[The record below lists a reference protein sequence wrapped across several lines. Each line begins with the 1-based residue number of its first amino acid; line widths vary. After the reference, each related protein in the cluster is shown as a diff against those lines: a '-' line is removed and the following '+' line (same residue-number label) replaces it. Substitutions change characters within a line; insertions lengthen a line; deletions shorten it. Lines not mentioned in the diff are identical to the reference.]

1 MNILDVLI
9 FLKSH
14 FILMS
19 KIKLYIA
26 TTIDGFIAREDGSLD
41 WLFALPN
48 PNKIDHGYEAF
59 FDTIDTVIMG
69 RSTYEEVLGFGV
81 EWPYGH
87 CRTFIVTTDS
97 NYQVKTENTQLL
109 PEISTEKIS
118 AIRKQSQKNIWVIGG
133 GKVITGF
140 LNLGEIDEMILSII
154 PIILGRGIKLFPD
167 APKETS
173 FKPEGA
179 QTFETGVVNLKYLRK

>member
-1 MNILDVLI
+1 
-9 FLKSH
+9 
-14 FILMS
+14 MS

-26 TTIDGFIAREDGSLD
+26 SSIDGFIAREDGSLD

-48 PNKIDHGYEAF
+48 PNKIDHGYKAF
-59 FDTIDTVIMG
+59 LDTIDTVIMG

-81 EWPYGH
+81 EWPYAH

-97 NYQVKTENTQLL
+97 NYEVKTENTDILS
-109 PEISTEKIS
+109 EISTEKIS
-118 AIRKQSQKNIWVIGG
+118 EIRKQSQKNTWVIGG

-173 FKPEGA
+173 FKLEDA
-179 QTFETGVVNLKYLRK
+179 QTFETGVVNLKYLRR